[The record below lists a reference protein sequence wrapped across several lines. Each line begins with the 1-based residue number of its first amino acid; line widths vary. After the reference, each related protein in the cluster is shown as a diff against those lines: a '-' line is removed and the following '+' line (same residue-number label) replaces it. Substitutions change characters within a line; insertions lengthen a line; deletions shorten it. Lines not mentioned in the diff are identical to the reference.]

1 MINFDNIL
9 LIDGAMGTSIQNLNL
24 SSSDFGGDHLDG
36 CNEYLNIINPTYI
49 KDIHRSFID
58 VGANIIET
66 NTFGATPIV
75 LDEYKLSDL
84 AEEINFKAA
93 KIAKSSIND
102 SDNSIL
108 VAGSMGPTTKLL
120 SLNQIKSADV
130 TFDLLVQNYKIQARG
145 LISGGSDFLLIETSQ
160 DILNVKAA
168 IQGIQLAKSD
178 LNTNDIPF
186 AIQCTIENMGTTLGG
201 QDIESFY
208 LTIRHNDLLW
218 IGMNCATGPKFM
230 REHLRIL
237 SQISSH
243 PISIV
248 PNAGLPDEYGN
259 YNETPTE
266 FSKTI
271 EEYIKNGWVN
281 VVGGCCGT
289 VPEHISKLKRLVQKY
304 KSGFDLNKNNSNFN
318 SKHFV
323 TGLESLYVDESTKPI
338 LVGERTNVLGSK
350 RFKKLIENDDFDQA
364 SEIGKLQINSGANVL
379 DVCLQNTDR
388 NEIDDIKKFLEK
400 LTAKVKSPIMIDSTD
415 IEVIKESI
423 KLCPGKI
430 IINSIN
436 LEDGI
441 EKFDHI
447 APIIKSFGASVIV
460 GCIDEDKEQA
470 QAITRERKSEI
481 AKRSFDL
488 LTNKFGLNENDI
500 IFDPLTFP
508 IGTGVVNYMK
518 SAEETIEGIKLIK
531 KELPTSKII
540 LGISNVSFGLP
551 TNGREVLNSV
561 MLNHCLNAGLDY
573 AIVNTQNLKRFN
585 SLSDEE
591 INLSNELIFNNSQ
604 KALDKFVDFFRS
616 TPVNKTIKPN
626 IPWDLFLKESVING
640 SKNKLEPNLD
650 KGLKQYAPL
659 DIINGPLMKGMD
671 VVSDLF
677 GKNELIVAE
686 VLQSAEVMKSSVSYL
701 EQYME
706 KAEITSKGIILL
718 ATVKGDVHDIGKNL
732 VDIILSNNGYQVINL
747 GIKVNSQELIEAYKK
762 YNPDYIGLSGL
773 LVKSAQMMVDTVSDL
788 SNEKIN
794 IPILVGGAALTEKFT
809 YLNIFPSYNNL
820 VIYAKDAMSGLDI
833 VNDLNNVKNKEKLL
847 NNVDKKI
854 EHFKTNLIPHTPK
867 IITKSSD
874 LVKKSIKELDTIPQP
889 PDLKI
894 HNIVLPTEE
903 VWALINP
910 TMLYN
915 RHLGY
920 RGNFTN
926 DLKNNVGKAVNL
938 FENVT
943 KVKAILKDNQSIE
956 SKVVYKFFNSK
967 SDNNDLIIYDSNT
980 KNEISRF
987 IFGRQTD
994 KDLLCLSDYVH
1005 STSSVKDDYVCMFVC
1020 TYGPNIRELAE
1031 KYQQKGEFLTSHI
1044 IQSLAL
1050 ETAEASAE
1058 YIHKKIRD
1066 MWGINDSFDI
1076 TNQDIFKAK
1085 YTGKRYSFGYPA
1097 CPRLE
1102 DQKILWDLLN
1112 PDKHINV
1119 ELTEEYMMDPEGS
1132 VSAIVFHHSEAKYF
1146 NLDNEAIEKLNFI
1159 IK

>member
-1 MINFDNIL
+1 LINFENIL

-24 SSSDFGGDHLDG
+24 SSLDFGGEDLDG

-58 VGANIIET
+58 VGANIIQT

-120 SLNQIKSADV
+120 SLNQIKSSEI
-130 TFDLLVQNYKIQARG
+130 TFDLLVDNYRIQARG

-168 IQGIQLAKSD
+168 IKGIALAKSD
-178 LNTNDIPF
+178 LNKNDIPF

-208 LTIRHNDLLW
+208 LTIKHNDLLW

-243 PISIV
+243 PISVV

-259 YNETPTE
+259 YNESPSE

-281 VVGGCCGT
+281 VIGGCCGT
-289 VPEHISKLKRLVQKY
+289 VPEHISKLKTLVQNHDTVYDSNNK
-304 KSGFDLNKNNSNFN
+304 KSNL
-318 SKHFV
+318 KHFV

-350 RFKKLIENDDFDQA
+350 RFKRLIENNDFDQA
-364 SEIGKLQINSGANVL
+364 SEIGKLQINSGANVI
-379 DVCLQNTDR
+379 DVCLQNPDR
-388 NEIDDIKKFLEK
+388 DEIDDIKQFLEK
-400 LTAKVKSPIMIDSTD
+400 LTSKIKSPIMIDSTD
-415 IEVIKESI
+415 IEVIKEAI

-430 IINSIN
+430 IINSVN
-436 LEDGI
+436 LEDG
-441 EKFDHI
+441 EGKFNDI
-447 APIIKSFGASVIV
+447 SPIIKSFGASLIV
-460 GCIDEDKEQA
+460 GCIDEDKNQA
-470 QAITRERKSEI
+470 QAITRERKLEI

-488 LTNKFGLNENDI
+488 LTNDYELNPNDI

-508 IGTGVVNYMK
+508 IGTGDVNYLE

-531 KELPTSKII
+531 KELPTAKII

-585 SLSDEE
+585 ALSDEE
-591 INLSNELIFNNSQ
+591 ITLSNELIFNNSK
-604 KALDKFVDFFRS
+604 KALDKFVEYFRS
-616 TPVNKTIKPN
+616 TPVNKTVKEN
-626 IPWDLFLKESVING
+626 IAWDQFLKESVING
-640 SKNKLEPNLD
+640 SKNKLESNLD
-650 KGLKQYAPL
+650 KGLKKIAPL
-659 DIINGPLMKGMD
+659 DIINGPLMNGMD
-671 VVSDLF
+671 IVSDLF

-686 VLQSAEVMKSSVSYL
+686 VLQSAEIMKSAVSYL

-706 KAEITSKGIILL
+706 KADITSKGTIML

-732 VDIILSNNGYQVINL
+732 VDIILTNNGYKVINL
-747 GIKVNSQELIEAYKK
+747 GIKVNSQELIDAYNK
-762 YNPDYIGLSGL
+762 YNPNYIGLSGL

-788 SNEKIN
+788 TNEQID

-809 YLNIFPSYNNL
+809 YLNIFPNYNNL

-833 VNDLNNVKNKEKLL
+833 INDLNNTKSKEELL
-847 NNVDKKI
+847 IDVDKKI
-854 EHFKTNLIPHTPK
+854 KHFKSNMIPR
-867 IITKSSD
+867 ITKVIADKST
-874 LVKKSIKELDTIPQP
+874 LIKNSIKQLDNIPQP

-894 HNIVLPTEE
+894 HNIVLPIED
-903 VWALINP
+903 VWDLINP
-910 TMLYN
+910 AMLYN

-926 DLKNNVGKAVNL
+926 DLKMNVKKAVAL
-938 FENVT
+938 FESVN
-943 KVKAILKDNQSIE
+943 KVKEILKDNENIE
-956 SKVVYKFFNSK
+956 AKVVYKFFKTK
-967 SDNNDLIIYDSNT
+967 SENNDLIIYDSNS

-987 IFGRQTD
+987 TFGRQTD
-994 KDLLCLSDYVH
+994 KDMLSLSDYVH
-1005 STSSVKDDYVCMFVC
+1005 PLTSDQDDYVCMFVS
-1020 TYGPNIRELAE
+1020 TYGPDIRELAE
-1031 KYQQKGEFLTSHI
+1031 KYQNKGEFLISHI

-1058 YIHKKIRD
+1058 FIHIKIRE
-1066 MWGINDSFDI
+1066 MWGIKDSPYI

-1085 YTGKRYSFGYPA
+1085 YIGKRYSFGYPA

-1112 PDKHINV
+1112 PTKNINV
-1119 ELTEEYMMDPEGS
+1119 DLTEEYMMDPEGS
-1132 VSAIVFHHSEAKYF
+1132 VSAIVFHHPEAKYF
-1146 NLDNEAIEKLNFI
+1146 NLDNDAIDKLNFEM
-1159 IK
+1159 KK

>member
-1 MINFDNIL
+1 MINFENIL

-24 SSSDFGGDHLDG
+24 SSADFGGDHLDG

-75 LDEYKLSDL
+75 LDEYNLSNL

-93 KIAKSSIND
+93 NIAKSSIND
-102 SDNSIL
+102 SDKSIF

-120 SLNQIKSADV
+120 SLNQIKSSEI
-130 TFDLLVQNYKIQARG
+130 TFDLLVDNYRIQARG

-168 IQGIQLAKSD
+168 IKGIALAKSD
-178 LNTNDIPF
+178 LNRNDIPF
-186 AIQCTIENMGTTLGG
+186 AVQCTIENMGTTLGG

-208 LTIRHNDLLW
+208 LTIKHNDLLW

-230 REHLRIL
+230 REHLRLL

-248 PNAGLPDEYGN
+248 PNAGLPDEHGN
-259 YNETPTE
+259 YNESPSE

-281 VVGGCCGT
+281 VIGGCCGT
-289 VPEHISKLKRLVQKY
+289 VPDHISKLKKLTQNHNTVY
-304 KSGFDLNKNNSNFN
+304 DNNKNKSNL
-318 SKHFV
+318 KHFV

-350 RFKKLIENDDFDQA
+350 RFKRLIENNDFDQA
-364 SEIGKLQINSGANVL
+364 SEIGKLQINSGANVI
-379 DVCLQNTDR
+379 DVCLQNPDR
-388 NEIDDIKKFLEK
+388 DEIDDITKFLEM
-400 LTAKVKSPIMIDSTD
+400 LTSKIKAPIMIDSTD
-415 IEVIKESI
+415 IEVIKEAI

-430 IINSIN
+430 IINSVN
-436 LEDGI
+436 LEDGE
-441 EKFDHI
+441 EKFKEI

-460 GCIDEDKEQA
+460 GCIDEDKDQA
-470 QAITRERKSEI
+470 QAITRKRKLEI
-481 AKRSFDL
+481 AERSFDL
-488 LTNKFGLNENDI
+488 LTNDYELNPNDI

-508 IGTGVVNYMK
+508 IGTGDINYLD

-531 KELPTSKII
+531 KELPIAKMI

-585 SLSDEE
+585 SLSNEE
-591 INLSNELIFNNSQ
+591 ISLSNELIFNNSK
-604 KALDKFVDFFRS
+604 KALDKFVEYFRS
-616 TPVNKTIKPN
+616 TPVNKTVKEN
-626 IPWDLFLKESVING
+626 IPWDKFLKESVING

-650 KGLKQYAPL
+650 KGLKKYSPL

-706 KAEITSKGIILL
+706 KADITSKGTIML

-732 VDIILSNNGYQVINL
+732 VDIILTNNGYKVINL
-747 GIKVNSQELIEAYKK
+747 GIKVNSQELIDAYKQ

-788 SNEKIN
+788 TNEKID

-809 YLNIFPSYNNL
+809 YLNIFPNYNNL

-833 VNDLNNVKNKEKLL
+833 VNDLNNAKGKEKLVID
-847 NNVDKKI
+847 VDKKI
-854 EHFKTNLIPHTPK
+854 KHFKSNMIPRKSK
-867 IITKSSD
+867 IITDKPVS
-874 LVKKSIKELDTIPQP
+874 VKNPIKQLDVIPQP

-894 HNIVLPTEE
+894 HNIVLPIED
-903 VWALINP
+903 VWNLINP

-920 RGNFTN
+920 KGNFTN
-926 DLKNNVGKAVNL
+926 DLKMNVKKAVDLLKSVN
-938 FENVT
+938 
-943 KVKAILKDNQSIE
+943 KVKEILKDNQNIQA
-956 SKVVYKFFNSK
+956 KGVYKFFKSK
-967 SDNNDLIIYDSNT
+967 SDKNDLIIYDSNSA
-980 KNEISRF
+980 NEISRF
-987 IFGRQTD
+987 TFGRQTD
-994 KDLLCLSDYVH
+994 KDMLSLSDYVYPV
-1005 STSSVKDDYVCMFVC
+1005 TTDKDDYICMFVT
-1020 TYGPNIRELAE
+1020 TYGPHIREIAE
-1031 KYQQKGEFLTSHI
+1031 EYQNKGEFLISHI

-1058 YIHKKIRD
+1058 YIHQKIRE
-1066 MWGINDSFDI
+1066 MWGIKDSFDI

-1112 PDKHINV
+1112 PDKNINV

-1132 VSAIVFHHSEAKYF
+1132 VSAIVFHHPDAKYF
-1146 NLDNEAIEKLNFI
+1146 NLDNDAIEKLNFEI
-1159 IK
+1159 NK

>member
-1 MINFDNIL
+1 MINFENIL

-24 SSSDFGGDHLDG
+24 SSLDFGGEDLDG

-93 KIAKSSIND
+93 KIAKSSIKD
-102 SDNSIL
+102 TDNSIL

-120 SLNQIKSADV
+120 SLNQIKSSEI
-130 TFDLLVQNYKIQARG
+130 TFDLLVDNYRIQARG

-168 IQGIQLAKSD
+168 IKGIALAKFD
-178 LNTNDIPF
+178 LNKNDIPF

-208 LTIRHNDLLW
+208 LTIKHNDLLW

-248 PNAGLPDEYGN
+248 PNAGLPDEHGN
-259 YNETPTE
+259 YNESPSE

-281 VVGGCCGT
+281 VIGGCCGT
-289 VPEHISKLKRLVQKY
+289 VPEHISKLKTLVQNHNTVYDFSKN
-304 KSGFDLNKNNSNFN
+304 KSNL
-318 SKHFV
+318 KHFV

-350 RFKKLIENDDFDQA
+350 RFKRLIENNDFDQA
-364 SEIGKLQINSGANVL
+364 SEIGKLQINSGANVI
-379 DVCLQNTDR
+379 DVCLQNPDR
-388 NEIDDIKKFLEK
+388 DEIDDIKQFLEK
-400 LTAKVKSPIMIDSTD
+400 LTSKIKSPIMIDSTD
-415 IEVIKESI
+415 IEVIKEAI

-430 IINSIN
+430 IINSVN
-436 LEDGI
+436 LEDGE
-441 EKFDHI
+441 EKFNDI
-447 APIIKSFGASVIV
+447 SPIIKSFGASLIV
-460 GCIDEDKEQA
+460 GCIDDDKNQA
-470 QAITRERKSEI
+470 QAITRERKLEI

-488 LTNKFGLNENDI
+488 LTNDYELNPNDI

-508 IGTGVVNYMK
+508 IGTGDVNYLE

-531 KELPTSKII
+531 KELPTAKII

-585 SLSDEE
+585 ALSDEE
-591 INLSNELIFNNSQ
+591 INLSNELIFNNS
-604 KALDKFVDFFRS
+604 KEALDKFVEYFRS
-616 TPVNKTIKPN
+616 TPVNKTIKEN
-626 IPWDLFLKESVING
+626 IPWDKFLKESVING

-650 KGLKQYAPL
+650 KGLKKIAPL
-659 DIINGPLMKGMD
+659 DIINGPLMNGMD

-686 VLQSAEVMKSSVSYL
+686 VLQSAEVMKSAVSYL

-706 KAEITSKGIILL
+706 KADITSKGTIML

-732 VDIILSNNGYQVINL
+732 VDIILTNNGYKVINL
-747 GIKVNSQELIEAYKK
+747 GIKVNSQELIDAYNK
-762 YNPDYIGLSGL
+762 YNPNYIGLSGL

-788 SNEKIN
+788 TNEQID

-809 YLNIFPSYNNL
+809 YLNIFPNYNNL

-833 VNDLNNVKNKEKLL
+833 VNDLNNIKSKEELL
-847 NNVDKKI
+847 INVDKKI
-854 EHFKTNLIPHTPK
+854 KHFKSNMIPRT
-867 IITKSSD
+867 TKVIADKSG
-874 LVKKSIKELDTIPQP
+874 LVKNPIKQLDSIPQP

-894 HNIVLPTEE
+894 HNIVLPIED
-903 VWALINP
+903 VWNLVNP

-926 DLKNNVGKAVNL
+926 DLKMNVKKAADL
-938 FENVT
+938 FESVN
-943 KVKAILKDNQSIE
+943 KVKEILKDNENIQA
-956 SKVVYKFFNSK
+956 KVVYKFFKTK
-967 SDNNDLIIYDSNT
+967 SENNDLIIYDSNS

-987 IFGRQTD
+987 TFGRQTD
-994 KDLLCLSDYVH
+994 KDMLSLSDYVYPV
-1005 STSSVKDDYVCMFVC
+1005 TSAKDDYVCMFVS
-1020 TYGPNIRELAE
+1020 TYGPGIRELAE
-1031 KYQQKGEFLTSHI
+1031 KYQNKGEFLISHI

-1058 YIHKKIRD
+1058 FIHKKIRE
-1066 MWGINDSFDI
+1066 MWGIKDSPDI

-1085 YTGKRYSFGYPA
+1085 YIGKRYSFGYPA

-1112 PDKHINV
+1112 PTKNINV

-1132 VSAIVFHHSEAKYF
+1132 VSAIVFHHPEAKYF

>member
-120 SLNQIKSADV
+120 SLNQIKSAEI
-130 TFDLLVQNYKIQARG
+130 TFDLLVDNYRIQARG

-168 IQGIQLAKSD
+168 IKGISLAKTD
-178 LNTNDIPF
+178 IKRNDIPF
-186 AIQCTIENMGTTLGG
+186 AVQCTIENMGTTLGG

-208 LTIRHNDLLW
+208 LTIKHNDLLW

-248 PNAGLPDEYGN
+248 PNAGLPDEHGN
-259 YNETPTE
+259 YNESPTE

-271 EEYIKNGWVN
+271 EEYIQNQWVN
-281 VVGGCCGT
+281 VIGGCCGT
-289 VPEHISKLKRLVQKY
+289 VPDHISKLKTLVQNHNTVY
-304 KSGFDLNKNNSNFN
+304 DTNKNKSNL
-318 SKHFV
+318 KHYV

-350 RFKKLIENDDFDQA
+350 RFKRLIENDDFDQA
-364 SEIGKLQINSGANVL
+364 SEIGKLQINSGANVI
-379 DVCLQNTDR
+379 DVCLQNPDR
-388 NEIDDIKKFLEK
+388 DEIYDIKQFLEK
-400 LTAKVKSPIMIDSTD
+400 LTSKIKAPIMIDSTD
-415 IEVIKESI
+415 IEVIKEAI

-430 IINSIN
+430 IINSVN
-436 LEDGI
+436 LEDGE
-441 EKFDHI
+441 EKFNEI
-447 APIIKSFGASVIV
+447 SPIIKSFGASVIV
-460 GCIDEDKEQA
+460 GCIDEDKNQA
-470 QAITRERKSEI
+470 QAITRERKLEI

-488 LTNKFGLNENDI
+488 LTNDYELNPNDI

-508 IGTGVVNYMK
+508 IGTGDVNYLE

-531 KELPTSKII
+531 KELPTAKII

-585 SLSDEE
+585 ALSDEE
-591 INLSNELIFNNSQ
+591 INLSNELIFNNS
-604 KALDKFVDFFRS
+604 KEALDKFVEYFRS
-616 TPVNKTIKPN
+616 TPVNKTVKEN
-626 IPWDLFLKESVING
+626 IPWDKFLKESVING

-650 KGLKQYAPL
+650 KGLKKIAPL
-659 DIINGPLMKGMD
+659 DIINGPLMNGMD

-686 VLQSAEVMKSSVSYL
+686 VLQSAEVMKSAVSYL

-706 KAEITSKGIILL
+706 KADITSKGTIML

-732 VDIILSNNGYQVINL
+732 VDIILTNNGYKVINL
-747 GIKVNSQELIEAYKK
+747 GIKVNSQELIDAYNK
-762 YNPDYIGLSGL
+762 YNPNYIGLSGL

-788 SNEKIN
+788 TNEQID

-809 YLNIFPSYNNL
+809 YLNIFPNYNNL

-833 VNDLNNVKNKEKLL
+833 VNDLNNIKSKEELL
-847 NNVDKKI
+847 IDVDKKI
-854 EHFKTNLIPHTPK
+854 KHFKSNMIPRT
-867 IITKSSD
+867 TKVIADKSA
-874 LVKKSIKELDTIPQP
+874 LVKNPIKQLDSIPQP

-894 HNIVLPTEE
+894 HNIVLPIED
-903 VWALINP
+903 VWNLVNP

-926 DLKNNVGKAVNL
+926 DLKVNVKKATDL
-938 FENVT
+938 FESVN
-943 KVKAILKDNQSIE
+943 KVKEILKTNENLQA
-956 SKVVYKFFNSK
+956 KVVYKFFKTK
-967 SDNNDLIIYDSNT
+967 SENNDLIIYDSNSE
-980 KNEISRF
+980 NEISRF
-987 IFGRQTD
+987 TFGRQTD
-994 KDLLCLSDYVH
+994 KDMLSLSDYVH
-1005 STSSVKDDYVCMFVC
+1005 PVTSAKDDYVCMFVS
-1020 TYGPNIRELAE
+1020 TYGPDIRELAE
-1031 KYQQKGEFLTSHI
+1031 KYQSKGEFLISHI

-1058 YIHKKIRD
+1058 FIHKKIRE
-1066 MWGINDSFDI
+1066 MWGIKDSPDI

-1085 YTGKRYSFGYPA
+1085 YIGKRYSFGYPA

-1112 PDKHINV
+1112 PKKNINV

-1132 VSAIVFHHSEAKYF
+1132 VSAIVFHHLEAKYF

>member
-1 MINFDNIL
+1 MINFENIL

-24 SSSDFGGDHLDG
+24 SSLDFGGEDLDG

-58 VGANIIET
+58 VGANIIQT

-120 SLNQIKSADV
+120 SLNQIKSSEI
-130 TFDLLVQNYKIQARG
+130 TFDLLVDNYRIQARG

-168 IQGIQLAKSD
+168 IKGIALAKSD
-178 LNTNDIPF
+178 LNKNDIPF

-208 LTIRHNDLLW
+208 LTIKHNDLLW

-243 PISIV
+243 PISVV

-259 YNETPTE
+259 YNESPSE

-281 VVGGCCGT
+281 VIGGCCGT
-289 VPEHISKLKRLVQKY
+289 VPEHISKLKTLVQNHDTVYDSNNK
-304 KSGFDLNKNNSNFN
+304 KSNL
-318 SKHFV
+318 KHFV

-350 RFKKLIENDDFDQA
+350 RFKRLIENNDFDQA
-364 SEIGKLQINSGANVL
+364 SEIGKLQINSGANVI
-379 DVCLQNTDR
+379 DVCLQNPDR
-388 NEIDDIKKFLEK
+388 DEIDDIKQFLEK
-400 LTAKVKSPIMIDSTD
+400 LTSKIKSPIMIDSTD
-415 IEVIKESI
+415 IEVIKEAI

-430 IINSIN
+430 IINSVN
-436 LEDGI
+436 LEDG
-441 EKFDHI
+441 EGKFNDI
-447 APIIKSFGASVIV
+447 SPIIKSFGASLIV
-460 GCIDEDKEQA
+460 GCIDEDKNQA
-470 QAITRERKSEI
+470 QAITRERKLEI

-488 LTNKFGLNENDI
+488 LTNDYELNPNDI

-508 IGTGVVNYMK
+508 IGTGDVNYLE

-531 KELPTSKII
+531 KELPTAKII

-585 SLSDEE
+585 ALSDEE
-591 INLSNELIFNNSQ
+591 ITLSNELIFNNSK
-604 KALDKFVDFFRS
+604 KALDKFVEYFRS
-616 TPVNKTIKPN
+616 TPVNKTVKEN
-626 IPWDLFLKESVING
+626 IAWDQFLKESVING
-640 SKNKLEPNLD
+640 SKNKLESNLD
-650 KGLKQYAPL
+650 KGLKKIAPL
-659 DIINGPLMKGMD
+659 DIINGPLMNGMD
-671 VVSDLF
+671 IVSDLF

-686 VLQSAEVMKSSVSYL
+686 VLQSAEIMKSAVSYL

-706 KAEITSKGIILL
+706 KADITSKGTIML

-732 VDIILSNNGYQVINL
+732 VDIILTNNGYKVINL
-747 GIKVNSQELIEAYKK
+747 GIKVNSQELIDAYNK
-762 YNPDYIGLSGL
+762 YNPNYIGLSGL

-788 SNEKIN
+788 TNEQID

-809 YLNIFPSYNNL
+809 YLNIFPNYNNL

-833 VNDLNNVKNKEKLL
+833 INDLNNTKSKEELL
-847 NNVDKKI
+847 IDVDKKI
-854 EHFKTNLIPHTPK
+854 KHFKSNMIPR
-867 IITKSSD
+867 ITKVIADKST
-874 LVKKSIKELDTIPQP
+874 LIKNSIKQLDNIPQP

-894 HNIVLPTEE
+894 HNIVLPIED
-903 VWALINP
+903 VWDLINP
-910 TMLYN
+910 AMLYN

-926 DLKNNVGKAVNL
+926 DLKMNVKKAVAL
-938 FENVT
+938 FESVN
-943 KVKAILKDNQSIE
+943 KVKEILKDNENIE
-956 SKVVYKFFNSK
+956 AKVVYKFFKTK
-967 SDNNDLIIYDSNT
+967 SENNDLIIYDSNS

-987 IFGRQTD
+987 TFGRQTD
-994 KDLLCLSDYVH
+994 KDMLSLSDYVH
-1005 STSSVKDDYVCMFVC
+1005 PLTSDQDDYVCMFVS
-1020 TYGPNIRELAE
+1020 TYGPDIRELAE
-1031 KYQQKGEFLTSHI
+1031 KYQNKGEFLISHI

-1058 YIHKKIRD
+1058 FIHIKIRE
-1066 MWGINDSFDI
+1066 MWGIKDSPYI

-1085 YTGKRYSFGYPA
+1085 YIGKRYSFGYPA

-1112 PDKHINV
+1112 PTKNINV
-1119 ELTEEYMMDPEGS
+1119 DLTEEYMMDPEGS
-1132 VSAIVFHHSEAKYF
+1132 VSAIVFHHPEAKYF
-1146 NLDNEAIEKLNFI
+1146 NLDNDAIDKLNFEM
-1159 IK
+1159 KK

>member
-1 MINFDNIL
+1 MINFENIL

-24 SSSDFGGDHLDG
+24 SSSDFGGEDLDG

-93 KIAKSSIND
+93 KIAKSSIKD
-102 SDNSIL
+102 TDNSIL

-120 SLNQIKSADV
+120 SLNQIKSSEI
-130 TFDLLVQNYKIQARG
+130 TFDLLVDNYRIQARG

-168 IQGIQLAKSD
+168 IKGIALAKFD
-178 LNTNDIPF
+178 LNKNDIPF

-208 LTIRHNDLLW
+208 LTIKHNDLLW

-248 PNAGLPDEYGN
+248 PNAGLPDEHGN
-259 YNETPTE
+259 YNESPSE

-281 VVGGCCGT
+281 VIGGCCGT
-289 VPEHISKLKRLVQKY
+289 VPEHISKLKTLVQNHNTVYDFSKN
-304 KSGFDLNKNNSNFN
+304 KSNL
-318 SKHFV
+318 KHFV

-350 RFKKLIENDDFDQA
+350 RFKRLIENNDFDQA
-364 SEIGKLQINSGANVL
+364 SEIGKLQINSGANVI
-379 DVCLQNTDR
+379 DVCLQNPDR
-388 NEIDDIKKFLEK
+388 DEIDDIKQFLEK
-400 LTAKVKSPIMIDSTD
+400 LTSKIKSPIMIDSTD
-415 IEVIKESI
+415 IEVIKEAI

-430 IINSIN
+430 IINSVN
-436 LEDGI
+436 LEDGE
-441 EKFDHI
+441 EKFNDI
-447 APIIKSFGASVIV
+447 SPIIKSFGASLIV
-460 GCIDEDKEQA
+460 GCIDDDKNQA
-470 QAITRERKSEI
+470 QAITRERKLEI

-488 LTNKFGLNENDI
+488 LTNDYELNPNDI

-508 IGTGVVNYMK
+508 IGTGDVNYLE

-531 KELPTSKII
+531 KELPTAKII

-585 SLSDEE
+585 ALSDEE
-591 INLSNELIFNNSQ
+591 INLSNELIFNNS
-604 KALDKFVDFFRS
+604 KEALDKFVEYFRS
-616 TPVNKTIKPN
+616 TPVNKTIKEN
-626 IPWDLFLKESVING
+626 IPWDKFLKESVING

-650 KGLKQYAPL
+650 KGLKKIAPL
-659 DIINGPLMKGMD
+659 DIINGPLMNGMD

-686 VLQSAEVMKSSVSYL
+686 VLQSAEVMKSAVSYL

-706 KAEITSKGIILL
+706 KADITSKGTIML

-732 VDIILSNNGYQVINL
+732 VDIILTNNGYKVINL
-747 GIKVNSQELIEAYKK
+747 GIKVNSQELIDAYNK
-762 YNPDYIGLSGL
+762 YNPNYIGLSGL

-788 SNEKIN
+788 TNEQID

-809 YLNIFPSYNNL
+809 YLNIFPNYNNL

-833 VNDLNNVKNKEKLL
+833 VNDLNNIKSKEELL
-847 NNVDKKI
+847 INVDKKI
-854 EHFKTNLIPHTPK
+854 KHFKSNMIPRT
-867 IITKSSD
+867 TKVIADKSG
-874 LVKKSIKELDTIPQP
+874 LVKNPIKQLDSIPQP

-894 HNIVLPTEE
+894 HNIVLPIED
-903 VWALINP
+903 VWNLVNP

-926 DLKNNVGKAVNL
+926 DLKMNVKKAADL
-938 FENVT
+938 FESVN
-943 KVKAILKDNQSIE
+943 KVKEILKDNENIQA
-956 SKVVYKFFNSK
+956 KVVYKFFKTK
-967 SDNNDLIIYDSNT
+967 SENNDLIIYDSNS

-987 IFGRQTD
+987 TFGRQTD
-994 KDLLCLSDYVH
+994 KDMLSLSDYVYPV
-1005 STSSVKDDYVCMFVC
+1005 TSAKDDYVCMFVS
-1020 TYGPNIRELAE
+1020 TYGPGIRELAE
-1031 KYQQKGEFLTSHI
+1031 KYQNKGEFLISHI

-1058 YIHKKIRD
+1058 FIHKKIRE
-1066 MWGINDSFDI
+1066 MWGIKDSPDI

-1085 YTGKRYSFGYPA
+1085 YIGKRYSFGYPA

-1112 PDKHINV
+1112 PTKNINV

-1132 VSAIVFHHSEAKYF
+1132 VSAIVFHHPEAKYF

>member
-120 SLNQIKSADV
+120 SLNQIKSSDI
-130 TFDLLVQNYKIQARG
+130 TFDLLVDNYRIQARG

-168 IQGIQLAKSD
+168 IKGISLAKSD
-178 LNTNDIPF
+178 LKRNDIPF
-186 AIQCTIENMGTTLGG
+186 AVQCTIENMGTTLGG

-208 LTIRHNDLLW
+208 LTIKHNDLLW

-248 PNAGLPDEYGN
+248 PNAGLPDEHGN
-259 YNETPTE
+259 YNESPTE

-271 EEYIKNGWVN
+271 EEYIQNQWVN
-281 VVGGCCGT
+281 VIGGCCGT
-289 VPEHISKLKRLVQKY
+289 VPEHIFKLKTLIQNHNTVY
-304 KSGFDLNKNNSNFN
+304 DSNKNKSNL
-318 SKHFV
+318 KHFV

-350 RFKKLIENDDFDQA
+350 RFKRLIENDDFDQA

-379 DVCLQNTDR
+379 DVCLQNPDR
-388 NEIDDIKKFLEK
+388 DEIYDIKNFLEK
-400 LTAKVKSPIMIDSTD
+400 LTSKIKSPIMIDSTD
-415 IEVIKESI
+415 IEVIKEAI

-430 IINSIN
+430 IINSVN
-436 LEDGI
+436 LEDGE
-441 EKFDHI
+441 EKFNDI

-460 GCIDEDKEQA
+460 GCIDEDKNQA
-470 QAITRERKSEI
+470 QAITRERKLEI

-488 LTNKFGLNENDI
+488 LTDDYELNPNDI

-508 IGTGVVNYMK
+508 IGTGDVNYLE

-531 KELPTSKII
+531 KELPTAKII

-585 SLSDEE
+585 ALSDEE
-591 INLSNELIFNNSQ
+591 INLSNELIFNNS
-604 KALDKFVDFFRS
+604 KEALDKFVEYFRS
-616 TPVNKTIKPN
+616 TPVNKTVKEN
-626 IPWDLFLKESVING
+626 IPWDKFLKESVING

-650 KGLKQYAPL
+650 KGLKKIAPL
-659 DIINGPLMKGMD
+659 DIINGPLMNGMD

-686 VLQSAEVMKSSVSYL
+686 VLQSAEVMKSAVSYL

-706 KAEITSKGIILL
+706 KADITSKGTIML

-732 VDIILSNNGYQVINL
+732 VDIILTNNGYKVINL
-747 GIKVNSQELIEAYKK
+747 GIKVNSQELIDAYNK
-762 YNPDYIGLSGL
+762 YNPNYIGLSGL

-788 SNEKIN
+788 TNEQID

-809 YLNIFPSYNNL
+809 YLNIFPNYNNL

-833 VNDLNNVKNKEKLL
+833 VNDLNNIKSKEELL
-847 NNVDKKI
+847 IDVDKKI
-854 EHFKTNLIPHTPK
+854 KHFKSNMIPRT
-867 IITKSSD
+867 TKVIADKSA
-874 LVKKSIKELDTIPQP
+874 LVKNPIKQLDSIPQP

-894 HNIVLPTEE
+894 HNIVLPIED
-903 VWALINP
+903 VWNLVNP

-926 DLKNNVGKAVNL
+926 DLKVNVKKATDL
-938 FENVT
+938 FESVN
-943 KVKAILKDNQSIE
+943 KVKEILKTNENLQA
-956 SKVVYKFFNSK
+956 KVVYKFFKTK
-967 SDNNDLIIYDSNT
+967 SENNDLIIYDSNSE
-980 KNEISRF
+980 NEISRF
-987 IFGRQTD
+987 TFGRQTD
-994 KDLLCLSDYVH
+994 KDMLSLSDYVH
-1005 STSSVKDDYVCMFVC
+1005 PVTSAKDDYVCMFVS
-1020 TYGPNIRELAE
+1020 TYGPDIRELAE
-1031 KYQQKGEFLTSHI
+1031 KYQSKGEFLISHI

-1058 YIHKKIRD
+1058 FIHKKIRE
-1066 MWGINDSFDI
+1066 MWGIKDSPDI

-1085 YTGKRYSFGYPA
+1085 YIGKRYSFGYPA

-1112 PDKHINV
+1112 PKKNINV

-1132 VSAIVFHHSEAKYF
+1132 VSAIVFHHPEAKYF

>member
-120 SLNQIKSADV
+120 SLNQIKSAEI
-130 TFDLLVQNYKIQARG
+130 TFDLLVDNYRIQARG

-168 IQGIQLAKSD
+168 IKGISLAKSD
-178 LNTNDIPF
+178 LKRNDIPF
-186 AIQCTIENMGTTLGG
+186 AVQCTIENMGTTLGG

-208 LTIRHNDLLW
+208 LTIKHNDLLW

-248 PNAGLPDEYGN
+248 PNAGLPDEHGN
-259 YNETPTE
+259 YNESPTE

-271 EEYIKNGWVN
+271 EEYIKNEWVN
-281 VVGGCCGT
+281 VIGGCCGT
-289 VPEHISKLKRLVQKY
+289 VPEHISKLKTLVQNHNTVYDFSKN
-304 KSGFDLNKNNSNFN
+304 KSNL
-318 SKHFV
+318 KHFV

-350 RFKKLIENDDFDQA
+350 RFKRLIENDDFDQA
-364 SEIGKLQINSGANVL
+364 SEIGKLQINSGANVI
-379 DVCLQNTDR
+379 DVCLQNPDR
-388 NEIDDIKKFLEK
+388 DEIYDIKQFLEK
-400 LTAKVKSPIMIDSTD
+400 LTSKIKAPIMIDSTD
-415 IEVIKESI
+415 IEVIKEAI

-430 IINSIN
+430 IINSVN
-436 LEDGI
+436 LEDGE
-441 EKFDHI
+441 EKFNEI
-447 APIIKSFGASVIV
+447 SPIIKSFGASVIV
-460 GCIDEDKEQA
+460 GCIDEDKNQA
-470 QAITRERKSEI
+470 QAITRERKLEI

-488 LTNKFGLNENDI
+488 LTDDYELNPNDI

-508 IGTGVVNYMK
+508 IGTGDVNYLE

-531 KELPTSKII
+531 KELPTAKII

-585 SLSDEE
+585 ALSDEE
-591 INLSNELIFNNSQ
+591 INLSNELIFNNS
-604 KALDKFVDFFRS
+604 KEALDKFVEYFRS
-616 TPVNKTIKPN
+616 TPVNKTVKEN
-626 IPWDLFLKESVING
+626 IPWDKFLKESVING

-650 KGLKQYAPL
+650 KGLKKIAPL
-659 DIINGPLMKGMD
+659 DIINGPLMNGMD

-686 VLQSAEVMKSSVSYL
+686 VLQSAEVMKSAVSYL

-706 KAEITSKGIILL
+706 KADITSKGTIML

-732 VDIILSNNGYQVINL
+732 VDIILTNNGYKVINL
-747 GIKVNSQELIEAYKK
+747 GIKVNSQELIDAYNK
-762 YNPDYIGLSGL
+762 YNPNYIGLSGL

-788 SNEKIN
+788 TNEQID

-809 YLNIFPSYNNL
+809 YLNIFPNYNNL

-833 VNDLNNVKNKEKLL
+833 VNDLNNIKSKEELL
-847 NNVDKKI
+847 IDVDKKI
-854 EHFKTNLIPHTPK
+854 KHFKSNMIPRT
-867 IITKSSD
+867 TKVIADKSA
-874 LVKKSIKELDTIPQP
+874 LVKNPIKQLDSIPQP

-894 HNIVLPTEE
+894 HNIVLPIED
-903 VWALINP
+903 VWNLVNP

-926 DLKNNVGKAVNL
+926 DLKVNVKKATDL
-938 FENVT
+938 FESVN
-943 KVKAILKDNQSIE
+943 KVKEILKTNENLQA
-956 SKVVYKFFNSK
+956 KVVYKFFKTK
-967 SDNNDLIIYDSNT
+967 SENNDLIIYDSNSE
-980 KNEISRF
+980 NEISRF
-987 IFGRQTD
+987 TFGRQTD
-994 KDLLCLSDYVH
+994 KDMLSLSDYVH
-1005 STSSVKDDYVCMFVC
+1005 PVTSAKDDYVCMFVS
-1020 TYGPNIRELAE
+1020 TYGPDIRELAE
-1031 KYQQKGEFLTSHI
+1031 KYQSKGEFLISHI

-1058 YIHKKIRD
+1058 FIHKKIRE
-1066 MWGINDSFDI
+1066 MWGIKDSPDI

-1085 YTGKRYSFGYPA
+1085 YIGKRYSFGYPA

-1112 PDKHINV
+1112 PKKNINV

-1132 VSAIVFHHSEAKYF
+1132 VSAIVFHHPEAKYF

>member
-1 MINFDNIL
+1 MINFENIL

-24 SSSDFGGDHLDG
+24 SSSDFGGEDLDG

-93 KIAKSSIND
+93 KIAKSSIKD

-120 SLNQIKSADV
+120 SLNQIKSSEI
-130 TFDLLVQNYKIQARG
+130 TFDLLVDNYRIQARG

-168 IQGIQLAKSD
+168 IKGIALAKFD
-178 LNTNDIPF
+178 LNKNDIPF

-208 LTIRHNDLLW
+208 LTIKHNDLLW

-248 PNAGLPDEYGN
+248 PNAGLPDEHGN
-259 YNETPTE
+259 YNESPSE

-281 VVGGCCGT
+281 VIGGCCGT
-289 VPEHISKLKRLVQKY
+289 VPEHISKLKTLVQNHDTVYDSNNK
-304 KSGFDLNKNNSNFN
+304 KSNL
-318 SKHFV
+318 KHFV

-350 RFKKLIENDDFDQA
+350 RFKRLIENNDFDQA
-364 SEIGKLQINSGANVL
+364 SEIGKLQINSGANVI
-379 DVCLQNTDR
+379 DVCLQNPDR
-388 NEIDDIKKFLEK
+388 DEIDDIKQFLEK
-400 LTAKVKSPIMIDSTD
+400 LTSKIKSPIMIDSTD
-415 IEVIKESI
+415 IEVIKEAI

-430 IINSIN
+430 IINSVN
-436 LEDGI
+436 LEDGE
-441 EKFDHI
+441 EKFNDI
-447 APIIKSFGASVIV
+447 SPIIKSFGASLIV
-460 GCIDEDKEQA
+460 GCIDDDKNQA
-470 QAITRERKSEI
+470 QAITRERKLEI

-488 LTNKFGLNENDI
+488 LTNDYELNPNDI

-508 IGTGVVNYMK
+508 IGTGDVNYLE

-531 KELPTSKII
+531 KELPTAKII

-585 SLSDEE
+585 ALSDEE
-591 INLSNELIFNNSQ
+591 INLSNELIFNNS
-604 KALDKFVDFFRS
+604 KEALDKFVEYFRS
-616 TPVNKTIKPN
+616 TPVNKTIKEN
-626 IPWDLFLKESVING
+626 IPWDKFLKESVING

-650 KGLKQYAPL
+650 KGLKKIAPL
-659 DIINGPLMKGMD
+659 DIINGPLMNGMD

-686 VLQSAEVMKSSVSYL
+686 VLQSAEVMKSAVSYL

-706 KAEITSKGIILL
+706 KADITSKGTIML

-732 VDIILSNNGYQVINL
+732 VDIILTNNGYKVINL
-747 GIKVNSQELIEAYKK
+747 GIKVNSQELIDAYNK
-762 YNPDYIGLSGL
+762 YNPNYIGLSGL

-788 SNEKIN
+788 TNEQID

-809 YLNIFPSYNNL
+809 YLNIFPNYNNL

-833 VNDLNNVKNKEKLL
+833 VNDLNNIKSKEELL
-847 NNVDKKI
+847 INVDKKI
-854 EHFKTNLIPHTPK
+854 KHFKSNMIPRT
-867 IITKSSD
+867 TKVIADKSG
-874 LVKKSIKELDTIPQP
+874 LVKNPIKQLDSIPQP

-894 HNIVLPTEE
+894 HNIVLPIED
-903 VWALINP
+903 VWNLVNP

-926 DLKNNVGKAVNL
+926 DLKMNVKKAADL
-938 FENVT
+938 FESVN
-943 KVKAILKDNQSIE
+943 KVKEILKDNENIQA
-956 SKVVYKFFNSK
+956 KVVYKFFKTK
-967 SDNNDLIIYDSNT
+967 SENNDLIIYDSNS

-987 IFGRQTD
+987 TFGRQTD
-994 KDLLCLSDYVH
+994 KDMLSLSDYVYPV
-1005 STSSVKDDYVCMFVC
+1005 TSAKDDYVCMFVS
-1020 TYGPNIRELAE
+1020 TYGPGIRELAE
-1031 KYQQKGEFLTSHI
+1031 KYQNKGEFLISHI

-1058 YIHKKIRD
+1058 FIHKKIRE
-1066 MWGINDSFDI
+1066 MWGIKDSPDI

-1085 YTGKRYSFGYPA
+1085 YIGKRYSFGYPA

-1112 PDKHINV
+1112 PTKNINV

-1132 VSAIVFHHSEAKYF
+1132 VSAIVFHHPEAKYF
-1146 NLDNEAIEKLNFI
+1146 NLDNEAIEKLNII

>member
-120 SLNQIKSADV
+120 SLNQIKSSDI
-130 TFDLLVQNYKIQARG
+130 TFDLLVDNYRIQARG

-168 IQGIQLAKSD
+168 IKGISLAKSD
-178 LNTNDIPF
+178 LKRNDIPF
-186 AIQCTIENMGTTLGG
+186 AVQCTIENMGTTLGG

-208 LTIRHNDLLW
+208 LTIKHNDLLW

-248 PNAGLPDEYGN
+248 PNAGLPDEHGN
-259 YNETPTE
+259 YNESPTE

-271 EEYIKNGWVN
+271 EEYIQNQWVN
-281 VVGGCCGT
+281 VIGGCCGT
-289 VPEHISKLKRLVQKY
+289 VPEHIFKLKTLIQNHNTVY
-304 KSGFDLNKNNSNFN
+304 DSNKNKSNL
-318 SKHFV
+318 KHFV

-350 RFKKLIENDDFDQA
+350 RFKRLIENDDFDQA

-379 DVCLQNTDR
+379 DVCLQNPDR
-388 NEIDDIKKFLEK
+388 DEIYDIKNFLEK
-400 LTAKVKSPIMIDSTD
+400 LTSKIKSPIMIDSTD
-415 IEVIKESI
+415 IEVIKEAI

-430 IINSIN
+430 IINSVN
-436 LEDGI
+436 LEDGE
-441 EKFDHI
+441 EKFNDI

-460 GCIDEDKEQA
+460 GCIDEDKNQA
-470 QAITRERKSEI
+470 QAITRERKLEI

-488 LTNKFGLNENDI
+488 LTDDYELNPNDI

-508 IGTGVVNYMK
+508 IGTGDVNYLE

-531 KELPTSKII
+531 NELPTAKII

-585 SLSDEE
+585 ALSDEE
-591 INLSNELIFNNSQ
+591 INLSNELIFNNS
-604 KALDKFVDFFRS
+604 KEALDKFVEYFRS
-616 TPVNKTIKPN
+616 TPVNKTVKEN
-626 IPWDLFLKESVING
+626 IPWDKFLKESVING

-650 KGLKQYAPL
+650 KGLKKIAPL
-659 DIINGPLMKGMD
+659 DIINGPLMNGMD

-686 VLQSAEVMKSSVSYL
+686 VLQSAEVMKSAVSYL

-706 KAEITSKGIILL
+706 KADITSKGTIML

-732 VDIILSNNGYQVINL
+732 VDIILTNNGYKVINL
-747 GIKVNSQELIEAYKK
+747 GIKVNSQELIDAYNK
-762 YNPDYIGLSGL
+762 YNPNYIGLSGL

-788 SNEKIN
+788 TNEQID

-809 YLNIFPSYNNL
+809 YLNIFPNYNNL

-833 VNDLNNVKNKEKLL
+833 VNDLNNIKSKEELL
-847 NNVDKKI
+847 IDVDKKI
-854 EHFKTNLIPHTPK
+854 KHFKSNMIPRT
-867 IITKSSD
+867 TKVIADKSA
-874 LVKKSIKELDTIPQP
+874 LVKNPIKQLDSIPQP

-894 HNIVLPTEE
+894 HNIVLPIED
-903 VWALINP
+903 VWNLVNP

-926 DLKNNVGKAVNL
+926 DLKVNVKKATDL
-938 FENVT
+938 FESVN
-943 KVKAILKDNQSIE
+943 KVKEILKTNENLQA
-956 SKVVYKFFNSK
+956 KVVYKFFKTK
-967 SDNNDLIIYDSNT
+967 SENNDLIIYDSNSE
-980 KNEISRF
+980 NEISRF
-987 IFGRQTD
+987 TFGRQTD
-994 KDLLCLSDYVH
+994 KDMLSLSDYVH
-1005 STSSVKDDYVCMFVC
+1005 PVTSAKDDYVCMFVS
-1020 TYGPNIRELAE
+1020 TYGPDIRELAE
-1031 KYQQKGEFLTSHI
+1031 KYQSKGEFLISHI

-1058 YIHKKIRD
+1058 FIHKKIRE
-1066 MWGINDSFDI
+1066 MWGIKDSPDI

-1085 YTGKRYSFGYPA
+1085 YIGKRYSFGYPA

-1112 PDKHINV
+1112 PKKNINV

-1132 VSAIVFHHSEAKYF
+1132 VSAIVFHHPEAKYF

>member
-1 MINFDNIL
+1 MINFENIL

-24 SSSDFGGDHLDG
+24 SSSDFGGEDLDG

-93 KIAKSSIND
+93 KIAKSSIKD

-120 SLNQIKSADV
+120 SLNQIKSSEI
-130 TFDLLVQNYKIQARG
+130 TFDLLVDNYRIQARG

-168 IQGIQLAKSD
+168 IKGIALAKFD
-178 LNTNDIPF
+178 LNKNDIPF

-208 LTIRHNDLLW
+208 LTIKHNDLLW

-248 PNAGLPDEYGN
+248 PNAGLPDEHGN
-259 YNETPTE
+259 YNESPSE

-281 VVGGCCGT
+281 VIGGCCGT
-289 VPEHISKLKRLVQKY
+289 VPEHISKLKTLVQNHDTVYDSNNK
-304 KSGFDLNKNNSNFN
+304 KSNL
-318 SKHFV
+318 KHFV

-350 RFKKLIENDDFDQA
+350 RFKRLIENNDFDQA
-364 SEIGKLQINSGANVL
+364 SEIGKLQINSGANVI
-379 DVCLQNTDR
+379 DVCLQNPDR
-388 NEIDDIKKFLEK
+388 DEIDDIKQFLEK
-400 LTAKVKSPIMIDSTD
+400 LTSKIKSPIMIDSTD
-415 IEVIKESI
+415 IDVIKEAI

-430 IINSIN
+430 IINSVN
-436 LEDGI
+436 LEDGE
-441 EKFDHI
+441 EKFNDI
-447 APIIKSFGASVIV
+447 SPIIKSFGASLIV
-460 GCIDEDKEQA
+460 GCIDDDKNQA
-470 QAITRERKSEI
+470 QAITRERKLEI

-488 LTNKFGLNENDI
+488 LTNDYELNPNDI

-508 IGTGVVNYMK
+508 IGTGDVNYLE

-531 KELPTSKII
+531 KELPTAKII

-585 SLSDEE
+585 ALSDEE
-591 INLSNELIFNNSQ
+591 INLSNELIFNNS
-604 KALDKFVDFFRS
+604 KEALDKFVEYFRS
-616 TPVNKTIKPN
+616 TPVNKTIKEN
-626 IPWDLFLKESVING
+626 IPWDKFLKESVING

-650 KGLKQYAPL
+650 KGLKKIAPL
-659 DIINGPLMKGMD
+659 DIINGPLMNGMD

-686 VLQSAEVMKSSVSYL
+686 VLQSAEVMKSAVSYL

-706 KAEITSKGIILL
+706 KADITSKGTIML

-732 VDIILSNNGYQVINL
+732 VDIILTNNGYKVINL
-747 GIKVNSQELIEAYKK
+747 GIKVNSQELIDAYNK
-762 YNPDYIGLSGL
+762 YNPNYIGLSGL

-788 SNEKIN
+788 TNEQID

-809 YLNIFPSYNNL
+809 YLNIFPNYNNL

-833 VNDLNNVKNKEKLL
+833 VNDLNNIKSKEELL
-847 NNVDKKI
+847 INVDKKI
-854 EHFKTNLIPHTPK
+854 KHFKSNMIPRT
-867 IITKSSD
+867 TKVIADKSG
-874 LVKKSIKELDTIPQP
+874 LVKNPIKQLDSIPQP

-894 HNIVLPTEE
+894 HNIVLPIED
-903 VWALINP
+903 VWNLVNP

-926 DLKNNVGKAVNL
+926 DLKMNVKKAADL
-938 FENVT
+938 FESVN
-943 KVKAILKDNQSIE
+943 KVKEILKDNENIQA
-956 SKVVYKFFNSK
+956 KVVYKFFKTK
-967 SDNNDLIIYDSNT
+967 SENNDLIIYDSNS

-987 IFGRQTD
+987 TFGRQTD
-994 KDLLCLSDYVH
+994 KDMLSLSDYVYPV
-1005 STSSVKDDYVCMFVC
+1005 TSAKDDYVCMFVS
-1020 TYGPNIRELAE
+1020 TYGPGIRELAE
-1031 KYQQKGEFLTSHI
+1031 KYQNKGEFLISHI

-1058 YIHKKIRD
+1058 FIHKKIRE
-1066 MWGINDSFDI
+1066 MWGIKDSPDI

-1085 YTGKRYSFGYPA
+1085 YIGKRYSFGYPA

-1112 PDKHINV
+1112 PTKNINV

-1132 VSAIVFHHSEAKYF
+1132 VSAIVFHHPEAKYF